1 VHSGTLET
9 TIIDGPRVL
18 PKPTVDE
25 TDRRRRHKP
34 AETADLIAK
43 VESDKGIIFG
53 LPVTVTFKDYW
64 PHPRVSNH
72 YPAMVEFV
80 GTARIGDGRPWK
92 IQGQYDPTAPAGDK
106 GCFIEVPRTQALPVR
121 PS

>member
-1 VHSGTLET
+1 VQASTLET
-9 TIIDGPRVL
+9 RIIDGPRVL

-25 TDRRRRHKP
+25 TDRRRRTP
-34 AETADLIAK
+34 PETAELIAK
-43 VESDKGIIFG
+43 ITGDDGRVFG

-64 PHPRVSNH
+64 AHPRVSNH

-92 IQGQYDPTAPAGDK
+92 IQGHFDPTAPAGDK
-106 GCFIEVPRTQALPVR
+106 GCFIEIPRAQALPVR